1 MLEQNDVQ
9 TGFADISGGRLY
21 YEAAGDGPALVLL
34 HAGIADHRMWD
45 DQFLVFAQ
53 HYRVIRFDFW
63 GSGKSTTPDKPY
75 SLHQDLYQLL
85 KFLGVEQAHLIGC
98 SLGGRVSID
107 LALEHPQ
114 LVKSLVLAGSGLS
127 GYEFGGERLQRFSEE
142 MVAVSQRNDLDQA
155 FELVI
160 QLWIDGR
167 GRTPDQVDPR
177 VRERV
182 RAMLRAHVEWQ
193 PAEQPLEPPAI
204 GRLTE
209 IKAPTLIIIGDRDEA
224 NIFTIAEMLAANVPG
239 AQTIVIPD
247 TAHLPNMEKPQE
259 FNRVVLEFLA
269 RNRPL
274 AES

>member
-1 MLEQNDVQ
+1 M
-9 TGFADISGGRLY
+9 Y
-21 YEAAGDGPALVLL
+21 YEVAGDGPALVLL
-34 HAGIADHRMWD
+34 HAGIADRRMWE

-53 HYRVIRFDFW
+53 HYHVIRFDFW

-193 PAEQPLEPPAI
+193 GVEQPLEPAAI

-224 NIFTIAEMLAANVPG
+224 NIFTIADLLAANVPG

-247 TAHLPNMEKPQE
+247 AAHVPNMEKPDE
-259 FNRVVLEFLA
+259 FNRIVLEFLA
-269 RNRPL
+269 SNRP
-274 AES
+274 